1 MTFGEPGFLW
11 CLLMLPLLAA
21 LIIYND
27 RRRQRRL
34 EQLVAARLLSELTDP
49 VARSRK
55 LVKRLLFLGALVA
68 LVLALA
74 RPQFGSVEQDFEQH
88 GRDIVLAIDTSKS
101 MLSTD
106 CAPNRLERAKLA
118 AQDILD
124 AMRGDRIGLIAF
136 AGAAQVEA
144 PLTVD
149 YQTVLEAIS
158 QLDTKTVERGGTDI
172 ASAIHSAELA
182 LGKSE
187 GFHRALVL
195 MTDGEDLEEDAVAAA
210 KEAASYGIR
219 IFTVGIGT
227 KEGSTIP
234 IGADRQELLLD
245 RDGQPVRSRLDENR
259 LREIA
264 EQTGGFY
271 VHLEN
276 GSTSR
281 LVGNGLRKLGEGNV
295 DQRSMH
301 IPVER
306 YRWPLAFGL
315 LLLVLSAALNDRR
328 KKTGAQRPSVES
340 AVAAT
345 MLALLLNAHAS
356 SGLDRYNQGDFDG
369 AVESCREELKHDP
382 DSPRINFDLGDAAYR
397 LQKYDE
403 AFEAYS
409 KAMVDSDPD
418 LQEKAYYNAGNAL
431 FMEGNHA
438 QDLEQQLSNY
448 YDARYQ
454 YNQALD
460 RNSGDEQA
468 KKNLRLLEERIK
480 EAEKDKEAKQL
491 RQRTQQRQS
500 QSQRKS
506 RNRNKQ
512 RQNQMGQKPDQQSEP
527 DSGKTQPGDPQTP
540 GGGQQSSSDP
550 NESGDDDDQPQT
562 ESTPTP
568 KKDGQAREMTPSEE
582 QKQQIP
588 EPQDS
593 RPGMM
598 SEDEALGLL
607 DSLKDESDRIDL
619 MRRKSDRSVLR
630 DW

>member
-1 MTFGEPGFLW
+1 VTFGEPALLW
-11 CLLMLPLLAA
+11 CLLVLPLLAA
-21 LIIYND
+21 LIVYND

-34 EQLVAARLLSELTDP
+34 QQLVAARLLPALTDP
-49 VARSRK
+49 IAGPRK
-55 LVKRLLFLGALVA
+55 LLKRLLFLGALAAFV
-68 LVLALA
+68 VALA
-74 RPQFGSVEQDFEQH
+74 RPQFGSVEQNFEQH
-88 GRDIVLAIDTSKS
+88 GRDIALAIDTSKS

-106 CAPNRLERAKLA
+106 CAPNRLQRAKLA

-124 AMRGDRIGLIAF
+124 AMRGDRFALIAF

-149 YQTVLEAIS
+149 YQTVVDAIN
-158 QLDTKTVERGGTDI
+158 QLDTKTVDRGGTDI
-172 ASAIHSAELA
+172 TSAIRSAELA
-182 LGKSE
+182 LGKSQ
-187 GFHRALVL
+187 GFYRAMVL
-195 MTDGEDLEEDAVAAA
+195 LTDGEDLEEDAVAAA

-234 IGADRQELLLD
+234 VDPDRQEFLQD
-245 RDGQPVRSRLDENR
+245 RDGQIVRSRLDENR

-281 LVGNGLRKLGEGNV
+281 LISGLRKLSEGKV
-295 DQRSMH
+295 DERSTR
-301 IPVER
+301 IVIER
-306 YRWPLAFGL
+306 YRWPLTFGL
-315 LLLVLSAALNDRR
+315 LLLLLSAVLRDR
-328 KKTGAQRPSVES
+328 KKETHPRRPSIQS
-340 AVAAT
+340 AVVAV
-345 MLALLLNAHAS
+345 MLALILNGRAA

-369 AVESCREELKHDP
+369 ALESFREELKHDP

-409 KAMVDSDPD
+409 KAMVGSDPA
-418 LQEKAYYNAGNAL
+418 LQQKAYYNAGNTL

-460 RNSGDEQA
+460 RNPGDEQA

-480 EAEKDKEAKQL
+480 DAEKEKEEKQL

-500 QSQRKS
+500 QRQRNQ

-512 RQNQMGQKPDQQSEP
+512 QKNQMGQQRDQQSQP
-527 DSGKTQPGDPQTP
+527 DSGKSQPDDQQSP
-540 GGGQQSSSDP
+540 GGDQQNPSDP
-550 NESGDDDDQPQT
+550 NEGAEGDDQPQD
-562 ESTPTP
+562 ECTPTP
-568 KKDGQAREMTPSEE
+568 KKDGQAREITPSDE
-582 QKQQIP
+582 QKQQLP
-588 EPQDS
+588 EIQES
-593 RPGMM
+593 KPGMM
-598 SEDEALGLL
+598 SEEEALGLL
-607 DSLKDESDRIDL
+607 NSLKDESDRIDL
-619 MRRKSDRSVLR
+619 MHRKTDRGILR

>member
-1 MTFGEPGFLW
+1 VNFGEPAVLWFL
-11 CLLMLPLLAA
+11 LALPLLAL
-21 LIIYND
+21 LILAND

-34 EQLVAARLLSELTDP
+34 EQLIAARLLPELTDP
-49 VARSRK
+49 IARSRK
-55 LVKRLLFLGALVA
+55 FIKRLLFLGALGA
-68 LVLALA
+68 FALALA
-74 RPQFGSVEQDFEQH
+74 RPQFGSIEQNVEQH

-106 CAPNRLERAKLA
+106 YPPNRLERAKLA

-124 AMRGDRIGLIAF
+124 AMRGDRFGLIAF

-149 YQTVLEAIS
+149 YQTVLEAIN
-158 QLDTKTVERGGTDI
+158 QLDTKTVDRGGTDI
-172 ASAIHSAELA
+172 TAAIRSAELA

-187 GFHRALVL
+187 GFYRAMVL
-195 MTDGEDLEEDAVAAA
+195 LTDGEDLEEDAIAAA

-234 IGADRQELLLD
+234 VDPNGQELLQD
-245 RDGQPVRSRLDENR
+245 RNGQPVRSHLDENR

-264 EQTGGFY
+264 EKTGGFY

-276 GSTSR
+276 GSTAQ
-281 LVGNGLRKLGEGNV
+281 LIGNGLRKLSEGKV
-295 DQRSMH
+295 DERSTRTP
-301 IPVER
+301 IER

-315 LLLVLSAALNDRR
+315 LLLVFSAALNDR
-328 KKTGAQRPSVES
+328 KKKITARRPSVAS
-340 AVAAT
+340 AVAVL
-345 MLALLLNAHAS
+345 MLTLIFHAQAS
-356 SGLDRYNQGDFDG
+356 SALDRYNQGDFDG
-369 AVESCREELKHDP
+369 ALENFREELKHDP
-382 DSPRINFDLGDAAYR
+382 DSPRINFDFGDAAYR

-409 KAMVDSDPD
+409 KAMVSSDPV
-418 LQEKAYYNAGNAL
+418 LQEKAYYNAGNTL
-431 FMEGNHA
+431 FMQGNHA

-454 YNQALD
+454 YHQALD
-460 RNSGDEQA
+460 RNPGDEQA

-480 EAEKDKEAKQL
+480 DAEKEKQEKQQK
-491 RQRTQQRQS
+491 QRTQQRQS
-500 QSQRKS
+500 QRQRNQ

-512 RQNQMGQKPDQQSEP
+512 QQNQKGQKPDQQSEP
-527 DSGKTQPGDPQTP
+527 DSGKTKSDDQQTP
-540 GGGQQSSSDP
+540 GDGQQNPSDP
-550 NESGDDDDQPQT
+550 NDDGDGDQPQD
-562 ESTPTP
+562 EPTP
-568 KKDGQAREMTPSEE
+568 SPNKDGQAREITPSDE
-582 QKQQIP
+582 QQQRIP
-588 EPQDS
+588 EAQQPK
-593 RPGMM
+593 PGMM

-607 DSLKDESDRIDL
+607 DSLKSESDRIDL
-619 MRRKSDRSVLR
+619 MHRKTDRGVLR